1 MTLGYLCAVGIAVI
15 FMLYMDGSIGVMM
28 LAFLLLM
35 PVLSLLVTLW
45 VRRSLTVTL
54 ITPDSAAKHKA
65 VTATL
70 RLEKKTRIP
79 VPFLRVLL
87 TADAH
92 FVPLQPNAD
101 APMPRPE
108 PEQFPSDAVYRK
120 AYQQWK
126 RVRRSGLVCDT
137 LPMCLSMGTAQSAEY
152 TVQLTPRYC
161 GKAMLTLG
169 MPELSDFLGMF
180 RFSLKQ
186 DVRAAVLIT
195 PEIPEVK
202 ANNALFRTVSN
213 AVQTAD
219 EELDSTPVFSASSAP
234 GYEHREYI
242 AGDPLKRINWKLSS
256 KRRHLMVRKDEPVA
270 LARLSVVLDFRRLA
284 QSHDMA
290 ACFAEE
296 EQLTETALGFLR
308 LCAQYGYPCRMSYPD
323 EAGAWCTLSVDD
335 AGQLETEAV
344 TLLRGGF
351 RDPDALAGVPLL
363 PYEVMQES
371 GVLLLYFTVNC
382 DAATAAQI
390 GSAASGCYIVTP
402 QSRAVSAVVPKD
414 GSLWTVTP
422 DRQLVSAR
430 HD

>member
-1 MTLGYLCAVGIAVI
+1 MTLGYFCAVGIAVI

-45 VRRSLTVTL
+45 VRRKLTVSL
-54 ITPDSAAKHKA
+54 VLPDTSGKHKTL
-65 VTATL
+65 TAKIL
-70 RLEKKTRIP
+70 LKKTTRIP

-92 FVPLQPNAD
+92 FLPLQPNAE
-101 APMPRPE
+101 APLLRPE
-108 PEQFPSDAVYRK
+108 PEQFPSDAAYRK
-120 AYQQWK
+120 AHKRWK
-126 RVRRSGLVCDT
+126 QMQKSGLIQDT
-137 LPMCLSMGTAQSAEY
+137 LPMCLSMSTVQERAY
-152 TVQLTPRYC
+152 TVHISPRYC
-161 GKAMLTLG
+161 GRGAVQLC

-180 RFSLKQ
+180 RFSLPQ
-186 DVRAAVLIT
+186 SEASYVLIS

-202 ANNALFRTVSN
+202 ANNSLFRTVSN

-219 EELDSTPVFSASSAP
+219 EELDSTPTFSASSAP
-234 GYEHREYI
+234 GYEHREYL

-270 LARLSVVLDFRRLA
+270 LARLSVVLDFRRTA

-296 EQLTETALGFLR
+296 EQLIETSLGFLR

-323 EAGAWCTLSVDD
+323 ENGTWSTLSVDD
-335 AGQLETEAV
+335 PGQLDTEAV

-351 RDPDALAGVPLL
+351 RDPAALAGTPLL
-363 PYEVMQES
+363 PYEVMQDN
-371 GVLLLYFTVNC
+371 GVLLLYFTMNC
-382 DAATAAQI
+382 NAETAAQL
-390 GSAASGCYIVTP
+390 GSAASGCYVVTP
-402 QSRAVSAVVPKD
+402 QSRAAGTVVPKD
-414 GSLWTVTP
+414 GSLWTVTQ
-422 DRQLVSAR
+422 DRQLTAFK
-430 HD
+430 HG